1 MYFTSPLLF
10 NGKFIGEMSVISSAQ
25 KILSVLAD
33 HTGLGETGESY
44 LAKRDPSGGNLVL
57 TPLRFQSDAPLKVRI
72 TGPDA
77 PATHALLQEERAFT
91 NTVDYRGVPVLSAT
105 RYLEKQGWGLV
116 MKIDKSEAFAPLEK
130 MKNLTILIGS
140 IVGISAIT
148 TAFFFGR
155 SISGPIIALRDGAT
169 KITKGIYDVK
179 IKVESND
186 EIGQLANQFETMK
199 QSVHHTNSHL
209 NNLVKERT
217 NELED
222 SLDKLIQNEQELQ
235 RVNNSLLLT
244 NDELLT
250 ANERLKSHDKMQK
263 EFINVAAHELR
274 TPIQPILTMADSLRS
289 SLKTTEAREAI
300 EIVIRNAKRLE
311 RLAQDILDVTKIE
324 GHTLNINFEGLNL
337 HTVLTDLVTEYRKH
351 VRNKNKKIKLSYTSS
366 SPDLFIR
373 ASKVKITQVVSNLL
387 DNAIKFTVNGKV
399 SVKTSIENNQVIVRV
414 TDSGSGIDADIMP
427 RLFNKFATK
436 SATGTGL
443 GLFISKSIIEAHGG
457 TITAKNN
464 EEGGAEFVFNLPFLP
479 LKIEE
484 ISRN

>member
-1 MYFTSPLLF
+1 MFRLPMRY
-10 NGKFIGEMSVISSAQ
+10 
-25 KILSVLAD
+25 
-33 HTGLGETGESY
+33 Y
-44 LAKRDPSGGNLVL
+44 KR
-57 TPLRFQSDAPLKVRI
+57 
-72 TGPDA
+72 
-77 PATHALLQEERAFT
+77 ERAFT
-91 NTVDYRGVPVLSAT
+91 DTVDYRVSLVSAT

-116 MKIDKSEAFAPLEK
+116 IKIDKSEAFAPLEK
-130 MKNLTILIGS
+130 LKNLTILIGV
-140 IVGISAIT
+140 IVGILAISAEVLFWKRNLYPNNNT
-148 TAFFFGR
+148 KR
-155 SISGPIIALRDGAT
+155 CAT

-179 IKVESND
+179 IKVKSND
-186 EIGQLANQFETMK
+186 EIGQLANQFEIMK

-222 SLDKLIQNEQELQ
+222 SLEKLLQNEQELQ
-235 RVNNSLLLT
+235 RVNNSLQVTNEDLLI
-244 NDELLT
+244 
-250 ANERLKSHDKMQK
+250 ANERLKFHDKMQE

-274 TPIQPILTMADSLRS
+274 TPIQPILTMSDSLRS

-311 RLAQDILDVTKIE
+311 RLSTQDILDVTKIE
-324 GHTLNINFEGLNL
+324 GHTLKINFESLNL
-337 HTVLTDLVTEYRKH
+337 HTLLTDLVTEFRKQ

-366 SPDLFIR
+366 SPDLFVR
-373 ASKVKITQVVSNLL
+373 ASKLKITQVVSNLL
-387 DNAIKFTVNGKV
+387 DNAIKFTLNGKV
-399 SVKTSIENNQVIVRV
+399 SVNASIENNQVIVRV
-414 TDSGSGIDADIMP
+414 TDTGSGIDADIMP

-464 EEGGAEFVFNLPFLP
+464 QEGGAEFIFSLPLAP

-484 ISRN
+484 ISPTELKK